1 LIRRL
6 ICGFAKGYSNDRFFR
21 NSYGEAVR
29 LITPRTM
36 VARIVAKKKIMNTGF
51 VNGMLHALSY
61 FRLNFRFIDFAEHI
75 HLPGWMKYELFNK
88 WLFVLEGEPELGD
101 EGEFL
106 I

>member
-1 LIRRL
+1 
-6 ICGFAKGYSNDRFFR
+6 
-21 NSYGEAVR
+21 
-29 LITPRTM
+29 
-36 VARIVAKKKIMNTGF
+36 MNTGF

-106 I
+106 IQFFGQNGYIYRELTLIIEKPEDLKNYKLIKKQKVNEYL